1 MMALQSAVEFA
12 ERHKFLRHVKAWGA
26 EHTGPGMRFVCES
39 DAIDDPDHR
48 STAAAASAAASSS
61 SAPAAQRG
69 P

>member
-48 STAAAASAAASSS
+48 STAAAA
-61 SAPAAQRG
+61 
-69 P
+69 